1 MQQRQIQQKQIKQ
14 QQMTQR
20 QMTDRQM
27 TPRQFTRQHN
37 DHEHG
42 MTIANPQKDS
52 RQMFIPASTIIEEQ
66 PTKMRFGYLR
76 SWFMGLLA
84 LLLLPL
90 GALLILTGNAISN
103 DLNEDWVA
111 TTAEVSRV
119 DDAGIAY
126 TFTLPDGTERNGFIS
141 RQWDTF
147 VKPSETGDLGI
158 RFNLCDVA
166 SLVFVPRQSGDDFNL
181 WYDSDSPANAQC
193 VPITQNAGTGFVT
206 AGWVLVVFSLWILLG
221 IFHRAGRQMAK

>member
-1 MQQRQIQQKQIKQ
+1 MQQKQMKQ
-14 QQMTQR
+14 HEMKQHQMKQHQMTKN
-20 QMTDRQM
+20 
-27 TPRQFTRQHN
+27 QFTRQHN
-37 DHEHG
+37 DHEHS
-42 MTIANPQKDS
+42 MTLSTPQTDQ
-52 RQMFIPASTIIEEQ
+52 REWFIPSGTIVEEP

-90 GALLILTGNAISN
+90 GALFILTGNAISS
-103 DLNEDWVA
+103 DLNEDWVEA
-111 TTAEVSRV
+111 TAEVSRI
-119 DDAGIAY
+119 DDTGIAY

-141 RQWDTF
+141 REWQTF

-166 SLVFVPRQSGDDFNL
+166 SLVLVPRQSGDDFNL

-193 VPITQNAGTGFVT
+193 VPITQDAGTGFVIG
-206 AGWVLVVFSLWILLG
+206 GWVLVVFSLWILLG
-221 IFHRAGRQMAK
+221 VFHRAGRQMA